1 MSGGAKLDSA
11 FRRARDKI
19 VRGPNPH
26 EHCSRRKALP
36 DEPRV
41 EKVQK
46 IRVHEHPL
54 GATAWFGGWL
64 FTIGFL
70 HLGFWKGVLA
80 LLVWPYFLGVH
91 FSALA
96 R

>member
-1 MSGGAKLDSA
+1 MV
-11 FRRARDKI
+11 RAEPAATLFTED
-19 VRGPNPH
+19 P
-26 EHCSRRKALP
+26 LP

-46 IRVHEHPL
+46 IRVQQHPSA
-54 GATAWFGGWL
+54 GMAWFGGWL

-70 HLGFWKGVLA
+70 HLGFWKGALA

-91 FSALA
+91 LA

>member
-1 MSGGAKLDSA
+1 VGRPGADES
-11 FRRARDKI
+11 
-19 VRGPNPH
+19 VRG
-26 EHCSRRKALP
+26 RQALS
-36 DEPRV
+36 DEPRIE

-46 IRVHEHPL
+46 IRIQQHPSAGL
-54 GATAWFGGWL
+54 AWFGGWL

-80 LLVWPYFLGVH
+80 LFVWPYFLGVH
-91 FSALA
+91 FTALT

>member
-1 MSGGAKLDSA
+1 MA
-11 FRRARDKI
+11 
-19 VRGPNPH
+19 
-26 EHCSRRKALP
+26 
-36 DEPRV
+36 DEPRA

-46 IRVHEHPL
+46 IRVQQHPL
-54 GATAWFGGWL
+54 GATVWFGGWL

-70 HLGFWKGVLA
+70 HLGFWKSVLA
-80 LLVWPYFLGVH
+80 VLIWPYFLGAH